1 MKKFYQ
7 IAAAVVIMIIGG
19 FFLMEIFASM
29 AKEKPKE
36 KAIIPK
42 RFVQASPVKYK
53 DYVTNIVA
61 SGRVL
66 SAEQVN
72 VSSELQGRIAEGDVP
87 LRKGAAFKKGQVLVR
102 IINTENTYSLKS
114 QKSNFLNVLANVLAD
129 LKLDYKDNYDTW
141 YNFFV
146 SIKVDEP
153 LPELPAIEDE
163 QLKIFL
169 SSRNILGNYYSIK
182 SFEERVKKQIIVA
195 PFTGNFTSVNLQE
208 GSVANPGSV
217 IGTIIN
223 TGYYEVEVPVEKNDI
238 SWLKKGQNVKVIAES
253 GYTDTLKG
261 KIIRIAQ
268 FIDKQTQTIPVYVHI
283 PSVQGLTFEGD
294 YYNCIFD
301 DIKVKNSM
309 EILRSA
315 VFNHNEVF
323 IVREGKLAKQTI
335 DINKIT
341 EKSLFFSGV
350 PEGDTIVTE
359 ALINANENMSVEV
372 YESKKQ

>member
-7 IAAAVVIMIIGG
+7 IFAAVVIMIIGG
-19 FFLMEIFASM
+19 FFLMELFASM

-36 KAIIPK
+36 KTVTPK
-42 RFVQASPVKYK
+42 RFVQAAPVNFN
-53 DYVTNIVA
+53 DHITRIVA
-61 SGRVL
+61 SGRVM

-72 VSSELQGRIAEGDVP
+72 LSSEVQGRITEGDVS
-87 LRKGAAFKKGQVLVR
+87 LRKGISFKKGQVLVR
-102 IINTENTYSLKS
+102 IINPENTYNLKS
-114 QKSNFLNVLANVLAD
+114 QKSTFLNLLANALAD
-129 LKLDYKDNYDTW
+129 LKLDYKESYNTW
-141 YNFFV
+141 YDFFV
-146 SIKVDEP
+146 SIKVEDP
-153 LPELPAIEDE
+153 LPDLPKIQDE

-195 PFTGNFTSVNLQE
+195 PFDGNFTSVNLQE
-208 GSVANPGSV
+208 GSVANPGSI

-223 TGYYEVEVPVEKNDI
+223 TSYYEVEVPIEKNDI
-238 SWLKKGQNVKVIAES
+238 RWLKKGQSVEVIAES

-261 KIIRIAQ
+261 RIHRIAQ
-268 FIDKQTQTIPVYVHI
+268 FIDMQTQTIPVYVRI

-323 IVREGKLAKQTI
+323 LVKEGKLVKHTI
-335 DINKIT
+335 NINKVA
-341 EKSLFFSGV
+341 EKTLFFNGV
-350 PEGDTIVTE
+350 PDGDTIVTE
-359 ALINANENMSVEV
+359 ALINANENMSVEI

>member
-7 IAAAVVIMIIGG
+7 IFAAVVIMIIGG
-19 FFLMEIFASM
+19 FFLMELFASM

-36 KAIIPK
+36 KPVTPK
-42 RFVQASPVKYK
+42 RYVEAAPVNFN
-53 DYVTNIVA
+53 DYMTNIVA
-61 SGRVL
+61 SGRVM

-72 VSSELQGRIAEGDVP
+72 LSSEVQGRITEGEVS
-87 LRKGAAFKKGQVLVR
+87 LRKGTSFKKGQVLVR
-102 IINTENTYSLKS
+102 IINPENTYNLKS
-114 QKSNFLNVLANVLAD
+114 QKSNFLNLLANALAD
-129 LKLDYKDNYDTW
+129 LKLDYKESYNTW
-141 YNFFV
+141 YDFFV
-146 SIKVDEP
+146 SITVEDP
-153 LPELPAIEDE
+153 LPELPKIKDE

-182 SFEERVKKQIIVA
+182 SFEERVKKQIIIA
-195 PFTGNFTSVNLQE
+195 PFDGNFTSVNLQE
-208 GSVANPGSV
+208 GSVANPGSI

-223 TGYYEVEVPVEKNDI
+223 TSFYEVEVPIEKNDI
-238 SWLKKGQNVKVIAES
+238 RWLKKGQPVKVIAES

-261 KIIRIAQ
+261 KIHRIAQ
-268 FIDKQTQTIPVYVHI
+268 FIDMQTQTIPVYVRI

-323 IVREGKLAKQTI
+323 LVKEGKLVKHTI
-335 DINKIT
+335 NINKVA
-341 EKSLFFSGV
+341 EKTLFFNGV

-359 ALINANENMSVEV
+359 ALINANENMSVEI

>member
-7 IAAAVVIMIIGG
+7 IVAAVLIMIAGG

-29 AKEKPKE
+29 AEEKPKE
-36 KAIIPK
+36 KPITPK
-42 RFVQASPVKYK
+42 RYVEAVPVEYK
-53 DYVTNIVA
+53 DYITNIVA
-61 SGRVL
+61 SGRVM
-66 SAEQVN
+66 SAEKVV

-87 LRKGAAFKKGQVLVR
+87 LRKGSAFKKGQVLVR
-102 IINTENTYSLKS
+102 IINPENKYSLKS
-114 QKSNFLNVLANVLAD
+114 QKSNFLNILANVLAD
-129 LKLDYKDNYDTW
+129 LKLDYKNAYDIW

-153 LPELPAIEDE
+153 LPELPAIEDD

-182 SFEERVKKQIIVA
+182 SFEERVNKQVILA

-238 SWLKKGQNVKVIAES
+238 SWLKIGQNVQVIAES
-253 GYTDTLKG
+253 GYIDTLKG
-261 KIIRIAQ
+261 EIIRIAQ
-268 FIDKQTQTIPVYVHI
+268 FIDMQTQTIPVYVRI

-315 VFNHNEVF
+315 VFNHNEIFLVK
-323 IVREGKLAKQTI
+323 EGKLAKRMI

-350 PEGDTIVTE
+350 PEGDTIVSE